1 MKPSTF
7 ANHPPEIVLPDGN
20 QPLVAPIYQ
29 SVKFDFPTVGETEAS
44 WERGL
49 GFNYSRTSNPTV
61 AALEATLAGLQG
73 RQGCV
78 AVASGMG
85 AVSTALL
92 AMLSAGDHV
101 LSFAESYGPTRR
113 MITKVL
119 GRYGVRS
126 TFVSIDDYAAI
137 ERVLAEEKTAMVW
150 FESSTN
156 PVLKIADV
164 AKITD
169 LAHRHG
175 AIAVLDNTFAG
186 LESHG
191 DLPVDLFVHSL
202 TKYAGGH
209 GDVMGGAIIGD
220 EPHIRRVQFHANT
233 LGPTLDPHAAYLI
246 QRGLKTYHVRRRA
259 ACETAQRVAEFLAA
273 HPKVAKVRYP
283 GLPTDPGHARATSQ
297 MKDYGTLLCIDL
309 VGDAAGASRFAESL
323 RLFSMAASLGST
335 ESLIVPPSLQQVR
348 DLTGDLRIACDIG
361 QTTSRLSI
369 GLEDPED
376 LISDLAQALESVN
389 ETSGA

>member
-7 ANHPPEIVLPDGN
+7 TNHPPEIRLPEGN

-29 SVKFDFPTVGETEAS
+29 SVKFEFPTLAETEES
-44 WERGL
+44 WDGVL
-49 GFNYSRTSNPTV
+49 GFNYSRTANPTI

-73 RQGCV
+73 RQECV

-85 AVSTALL
+85 AVSTAML
-92 AMLSAGDHV
+92 AMLSV
-101 LSFAESYGPTRR
+101 AESYGPTRR

-126 TFVSIDDYAAI
+126 TFVSIDDHAAI
-137 ERVLAEEKTAMVW
+137 ERVLSEEATAMVW
-150 FESSTN
+150 FESPTN
-156 PVLKIADV
+156 PILKIADI
-164 AKITD
+164 ARITD

-175 AIAVLDNTFAG
+175 AVAVLDNTFAG

-202 TKYAGGH
+202 TKYASGH

-220 EPHIRRVQFHANT
+220 EQHIRRVRSHANT

-259 ACETAQRVAEFLAA
+259 ACESAQKVAEFLLS
-273 HPKVAKVRYP
+273 HPKIAKVRYP
-283 GLPTDPGHARATSQ
+283 GLPSDPGHALASRQ
-297 MKDYGTLLCIDL
+297 MRDFGTVLCIDL
-309 VGDAAGASRFAESL
+309 KGTGAGAGRFAESL

-335 ESLIVPPSLQQVR
+335 ESLVVPPSLQQPK
-348 DLTGDLRIACDIG
+348 DLTGDLRLVAG
-361 QTTSRLSI
+361 VTETTTRLSI
-369 GLEDPED
+369 GLEDIED
-376 LISDLAQALESVN
+376 LIADLDQALVHVD
-389 ETSGA
+389 A

>member
-7 ANHPPEIVLPDGN
+7 TNHPPEIHLPEGN

-29 SVKFDFPTVGETEAS
+29 SVKFEFPTLAETEDS
-44 WERGL
+44 WDGVL
-49 GFNYSRTSNPTV
+49 GFNYSRTANPTI

-73 RQGCV
+73 RQECV

-85 AVSTALL
+85 AVSTAML
-92 AMLSAGDHV
+92 AMLSAGDHL

-126 TFVSIDDYAAI
+126 TFVSIDDHAAI
-137 ERVLAEEKTAMVW
+137 ERVLSEEATAMVW
-150 FESSTN
+150 FESPTN
-156 PVLKIADV
+156 PILKIADI
-164 AKITD
+164 ARITD

-175 AIAVLDNTFAG
+175 AVAVLDNTFAG

-202 TKYAGGH
+202 TKYASGH

-220 EPHIRRVQFHANT
+220 EQHIRRVRSHANT

-259 ACETAQRVAEFLAA
+259 ACETAQKVAEFLLS

-283 GLPTDPGHARATSQ
+283 GLPSDPGHMLASRQ
-297 MKDYGTLLCIDL
+297 MRDFGTVLCIDL
-309 VGDAAGASRFAESL
+309 KGTGAGAGRFAESL

-335 ESLIVPPSLQQVR
+335 ESLVVPPSLQQPK
-348 DLTGDLRIACDIG
+348 DLTGDLRLVAG
-361 QTTSRLSI
+361 VTETTTRLSI
-369 GLEDPED
+369 GLEDIED
-376 LISDLAQALESVN
+376 LIADLDQALAHVD
-389 ETSGA
+389 A